1 MPSTSAK
8 QHRFMAAIANNPA
21 FAKKVGVPQSVG
33 KDYAAADKGKKFA
46 AGGTLAKVNKQDT
59 KHGAMD
65 MPFKKLNKFA
75 GMKKGG
81 KIKRYEEGGDVDE
94 GVKSYAEP
102 QKSVKTE
109 EGPQKMEEMK
119 MPSRPVAKAKPA
131 APAPVPAAK
140 PAEAKATPSGTTNA
154 GAASSMAPRGQ
165 LGRLAAKSAGLSD
178 EAKEEAG
185 KRAGLA
191 IASFAPIGRAVQGLH
206 RLGAGIKAERAER
219 AASSMSGR
227 VAERQA
233 EMAKARASR
242 VEKANK
248 EARREAEYDAR
259 RASDMEAGYK
269 KGGMTKRFAKGGLM
283 DKGVDKKMPTGKQM
297 GALGM
302 KSGGM
307 KESKAMVGKEV
318 AFMKKKGAPA
328 SMIKHEKAEMSAMK
342 KGGMAKYARGGGI
355 ESKGKTKG
363 TMIKMAAGGV
373 VKFARGGGI
382 ESRGKTKGTMIKMN
396 KGGYC

>member
-46 AGGTLAKVNKQDT
+46 AGGVLAKVNKQDT

-81 KIKRYEEGGDVDE
+81 KIKRYEDGGDVDE
-94 GVKSYAEP
+94 GISSYAEP
-102 QKSVKTE
+102 QKSTRLSGEKT
-109 EGPQKMEEMK
+109 EGPQGKLEDLK
-119 MPSRPVAKAKPA
+119 IPDRTPRPAAKPA
-131 APAPVPAAK
+131 AKPVAPAAK
-140 PAEAKATPSGTTNA
+140 PAETKATPSGTTNA

-185 KRAGLA
+185 KRTGLA
-191 IASFAPIGRAVQGLH
+191 IASFAPVGRALQGLH

-269 KGGMTKRFAKGGLM
+269 KGGNVKRFAKGGM
-283 DKGVDKKMPTGKQM
+283 
-297 GALGM
+297 
-302 KSGGM
+302 M

-355 ESKGKTKG
+355 ES
-363 TMIKMAAGGV
+363 
-373 VKFARGGGI
+373 
-382 ESRGKTKGTMIKMN
+382 RGKTKGTIVKMAAGGLAGGH
-396 KGGYC
+396 KSADGIAQRGKTKARTVTMKGGGYC

>member
-1 MPSTSAK
+1 MPSSSAK

-46 AGGTLAKVNKQDT
+46 AGGALAKVNKQDT
-59 KHGAMD
+59 RHGAMD

-81 KIKRYEEGGDVDE
+81 KIKRYEDGGDVDE
-94 GVKSYAEP
+94 GLKSYAEP
-102 QKSVKTE
+102 QKSVETGQGKQGKLEDLKIPDRT
-109 EGPQKMEEMK
+109 P
-119 MPSRPVAKAKPA
+119 RPAAKPA
-131 APAPVPAAK
+131 AKPAAPAAK
-140 PAEAKATPSGTTNA
+140 PAEARATPSESTNA

-185 KRAGLA
+185 KRTGLA
-191 IASFAPIGRAVQGLH
+191 IASFVPVGRALQGLH
-206 RLGAGIKAERAER
+206 KLGTGIKAERAER

-233 EMAKARASR
+233 EMAKARSAR
-242 VEKANK
+242 VEQARK

-269 KGGMTKRFAKGGLM
+269 KGGMTKRFAKGGM
-283 DKGVDKKMPTGKQM
+283 
-297 GALGM
+297 
-302 KSGGM
+302 M

-328 SMIKHEKAEMSAMK
+328 SMIKHEKAEMSGMK

-363 TMIKMAAGGV
+363 TMVKMAAGGV

-382 ESRGKTKGTMIKMN
+382 ESKGKTKGKMITMKG
-396 KGGYC
+396 GGYC